1 MTEKNYAWEDF
12 MTLKEKYER
21 CLQDSENFIT
31 NEKVNT
37 TPSYSQGKV
46 LANFF
51 NNDLDY
57 TDMNIHQGYPIEKF
71 TKEDWDL
78 KIKFQLRKSEI
89 NRYSPIEAPLV
100 YQYLTT
106 MADSDWSKGE
116 PVDSTAK
123 EIMRGM
129 KDNMSPIQEG
139 LNIHSITVEW
149 AVHVPDC
156 TTFFVT
162 FFYAY
167 DKELMGE

>member
-1 MTEKNYAWEDF
+1 MSERIT

-31 NEKVNT
+31 NEKVNV
-37 TPSYSQGKV
+37 TPSYHQGEL
-46 LANFF
+46 LARFF
-51 NNDLDY
+51 NKDLDY

-89 NRYSPIEAPLV
+89 NLYSPLEGPLV
-100 YQYLTT
+100 FQYLST
-106 MADSDWSKGE
+106 MADSDWTKGE
-116 PVDSTAK
+116 PVDSSAK

-129 KDNMSPIQEG
+129 KDHMSPIQEG
-139 LNIHSITVEW
+139 LNIHSISVEW

-162 FFYAY
+162 LFYAY

>member
-1 MTEKNYAWEDF
+1 

-116 PVDSTAK
+116 PIDSTAK

-139 LNIHSITVEW
+139 LNIHSIVVEW

>member
-1 MTEKNYAWEDF
+1 

-31 NEKVNT
+31 GEKVNV
-37 TPSYSQGKV
+37 TPSYNQGKL
-46 LANFF
+46 LAHFF
-51 NNDLDY
+51 NHELDY
-57 TDMNIHQGYPIEKF
+57 TEINIHHGYPMEKF
-71 TKEDWDL
+71 MKEDWDL

-89 NRYSPIEAPLV
+89 SRYSPLDAPHV
-100 YQYLTT
+100 FQYLST

-116 PVDSTAK
+116 PIDSAAK

-139 LNIHSITVEW
+139 LLIKSISVEW

-162 FFYAY
+162 LFYFY
-167 DKELMGE
+167 DESSLEEEGSEE

>member
-1 MTEKNYAWEDF
+1 

-31 NEKVNT
+31 GEKENV
-37 TPSYSQGKV
+37 TPSYLAGKV

-57 TDMNIHQGYPIEKF
+57 TDINIHHGYPMEKII
-71 TKEDWDL
+71 KEDWDL
-78 KIKFQLRKSEI
+78 KIRFQLRKTEI
-89 NRYSPIEAPLV
+89 NRFSALDAPHV
-100 YQYLTT
+100 FQYLST

-116 PVDSTAK
+116 PMDSAAK

-129 KDNMSPIQEG
+129 KDNMEPVQEG
-139 LNIHSITVEW
+139 LLIKSISVEW

-156 TTFFVT
+156 TTFYIT
-162 FFYAY
+162 FFYYY
-167 DKELMGE
+167 DEGEEEMAE

>member
-1 MTEKNYAWEDF
+1 
-12 MTLKEKYER
+12 MTLKQKYER

-31 NEKVNT
+31 AGKDGV
-37 TPSYSQGKV
+37 TPSYKSGKV
-46 LANFF
+46 LAEFF
-51 NNDLDY
+51 NKELDY
-57 TDMNIHQGYPIEKF
+57 TDINIHHSYPVEKIAAL
-71 TKEDWDL
+71 KEDWDL

-89 NRYSPIEAPLV
+89 SRYSPLDAPHV
-100 YQYLTT
+100 FQYLST

-116 PVDSTAK
+116 PIDSAAK

-139 LNIHSITVEW
+139 LLIKSISVEW

-162 FFYAY
+162 LFYFY
-167 DKELMGE
+167 DESSLEEEGSEE